1 MNKNY
6 DESSSRSIE
15 EYARKLMGTSLL
27 EELGEARVDNEI
39 STKGKGKLG
48 NLVEEKYF
56 GYKVNSRKEAD
67 FKKAEVEL
75 KVSPLKKIIV
85 KEKSKLL
92 REREGLSSKERI
104 VLTIINFL
112 QVGEENWGNNSLF
125 KKCKELLLMFYIHEN
140 DKKAEELVFRIISL
154 WKPSEEDMK
163 VIENDWKIINEKIKN
178 GKAHEISEGDTMYLG
193 ACTKGST
200 AEKSK
205 RKQPFSERLAP
216 QRAFCYKSSYV
227 NFIIEELMQK
237 EIYRQKSKKTI
248 AKSIKTDVSKTFD
261 KVVLERLNGLE
272 NMSVIDIKNLFNI
285 ERERKAK
292 HYIRLITEDICKVLF
307 GDKLNKLDQFKKAE
321 IEMKVIVTQPDGMPK
336 ESMSFEQIDYCDI
349 VTQKWDNS
357 EMKSKF
363 ENKKFLWV
371 IYKAKRPYSKQ
382 EDLNLNE
389 IIFDRAMF
397 WNMPICDLEDSLAY
411 VWNDTVEKIRMGN
424 YDNFIQIS
432 DDRKVHIRYKG
443 KNSKDKAPTIQG
455 HLERKR
461 CFWLNNDYVKSQ
473 IELKR

>member
-6 DESSSRSIE
+6 DEASGKSIE
-15 EYARKLMGTSLL
+15 EYARKLIGTSLL
-27 EELGEARVDNEI
+27 EALGKEKVDNEI
-39 STKGKGKLG
+39 SSKGKGKLG

-67 FKKAEVEL
+67 FKEAEVEL
-75 KVSPLKKIIV
+75 KVSPLKIIGV

-92 REREGLSSKERI
+92 REKEGFSAKERI
-104 VLTIINFL
+104 VLSIINFF
-112 QVGEENWGNNSLF
+112 QVADEDWENNSLL
-125 KKCKELLLMFYIHEN
+125 KKCKELLLMFYIYEK
-140 DKKAEELVFRIISL
+140 DKLPEELIFRIISL

-163 VIENDWKIINEKIKN
+163 VIENDWKIINEKIKD

-205 RKQPFSERLAP
+205 RKQPFSNELAQ

-227 NFIIEELMQK
+227 NFIIEELLEN
-237 EIYRQKSKKTI
+237 EIYREKPKKNV
-248 AKSIKTDVSKTFD
+248 AKNIDTEGSKTFD
-261 KVVLERLNGLE
+261 KVVLEKFSRLE
-272 NMSVIDIKNLFNI
+272 NMNIIEIKNLFNI

-307 GDKLNKLDQFKKAE
+307 GDKLSKLDEFKKAD

-349 VTQKWDNS
+349 VTQEWEDS
-357 EMKSKF
+357 DIKSKF
-363 ENKKFLWV
+363 ENKKFLWI
-371 IYKAKRPYSKQ
+371 IYKATRHYSKQ
-382 EDLNLNE
+382 EELNLNE

-397 WNMPICDLEDSLAY
+397 WNMPISDLEESLSY
-411 VWNDTVEKIRMGN
+411 VWKDTVEKIRLGD
-424 YDNFIQIS
+424 YENFIQIS
-432 DDRKVHIRYKG
+432 DGRKVHIRYKG
-443 KNSKDKAPTIQG
+443 KDSKDKAVTIQG
-455 HLERKR
+455 HMERKR
-461 CFWLNNDYVKSQ
+461 CFWLNNDYIKSQ
-473 IELKR
+473 IDLRK

>member
-6 DESSSRSIE
+6 DEASGKSIE
-15 EYARKLMGTSLL
+15 EYARKLIGTSLL
-27 EELGEARVDNEI
+27 EALGKEEVDNEI
-39 STKGKGKLG
+39 SSKGKGKLG

-67 FKKAEVEL
+67 FKEAEVEL
-75 KVSPLKKIIV
+75 KVSPLKRIGV

-92 REREGLSSKERI
+92 REKEGFSAKERI
-104 VLTIINFL
+104 VLSIINFF
-112 QVGEENWGNNSLF
+112 QVADEDWENNSLF
-125 KKCKELLLMFYIHEN
+125 KKCKELLLMFYIYEK
-140 DKKAEELVFRIISL
+140 DKLPEELIFRIISL

-163 VIENDWKIINEKIKN
+163 VIENDWKIINEKIKD

-205 RKQPFSERLAP
+205 RKQPFSNELAQ

-227 NFIIEELMQK
+227 NFIIEELLEN
-237 EIYRQKSKKTI
+237 EIYREKPKKNV
-248 AKSIKTDVSKTFD
+248 AKNIDTEGSKTFD
-261 KVVLERLNGLE
+261 KVVLEKFSRLE
-272 NMSVIDIKNLFNI
+272 NMNIIEIKNLFNI

-307 GDKLNKLDQFKKAE
+307 GDKLSKLDEFKKAD

-336 ESMSFEQIDYCDI
+336 ESMSFEQIDYCNI
-349 VTQKWDNS
+349 VTQEWEDS
-357 EMKSKF
+357 DIKSKF
-363 ENKKFLWV
+363 ENKKFLWI
-371 IYKAKRPYSKQ
+371 IYKATRHYSKQ
-382 EDLNLNE
+382 EELNLNE

-397 WNMPICDLEDSLAY
+397 WNMPISDLEESLSY
-411 VWNDTVEKIRMGN
+411 VWNDTVEKIRLGD
-424 YDNFIQIS
+424 YENFIQIS
-432 DDRKVHIRYKG
+432 DGRKVHIRYKG
-443 KNSKDKAPTIQG
+443 KDNKDKAVTIQG
-455 HLERKR
+455 HMERKR

-473 IELKR
+473 IDLRK